1 MNRSHLINS
10 ARHSNHARHPELGET
25 RLLERPRGEGGKSPK
40 LSLSSLAGSLTA
52 FGMTLPRLIVLLSLC
67 ALFLPCVNAG
77 NDSAS
82 SQNAVDTAQE
92 IRLTIPECITRA
104 LAKNLDI
111 SIQRIAPQLA
121 ATQTYSARGIFD
133 PALGLQA
140 QYGMGTY
147 QSSSTSTGS
156 FDAQTS
162 NYQFGLTQLT
172 PAGTQFSLTAN
183 SSSSQNNLGYLFA
196 EYSTFAGLNVTQPL
210 LRGFGT
216 DVTQTQIRIARRGE
230 AAADAGF
237 EGQVEQIISNVV
249 SAYYELIYARDNL
262 VSQQT
267 SLDLAQNLLDD
278 NKVRVRIGVMTPL
291 DISQATSE
299 VATRR
304 DGVLQA
310 RQSLREQE
318 NTLKALISDDF
329 AAMVGQSLV
338 PVDRPAEDLTAKPP
352 LSSMAAALKNRA
364 DYRQAIEIAEQ
375 SKIQLVFSKNQVLPQ
390 LNLNASYGYGGL
402 GTNLGNSISRVTGGD
417 YPQWYV
423 GVTVQYPLGNHQ
435 AVGQRNA
442 AQLQKAQRLLELKK
456 LEQNI
461 LVQVNNAANRVM
473 TNQERVGVSR
483 TATAYAK
490 DALKAEQKKLSAGST
505 TTYTVLQMQ
514 RDVAQAETN
523 ELRAIAD
530 LHVSEVQLYLVEG
543 MTLNVYHV
551 MLDKPLKPE
560 KAAGK

>member
-1 MNRSHLINS
+1 MNNFPFTIRNRCR
-10 ARHSNHARHPELGET
+10 AAVCAG
-25 RLLERPRGEGGKSPK
+25 LLP
-40 LSLSSLAGSLTA
+40 L
-52 FGMTLPRLIVLLSLC
+52 
-67 ALFLPCVNAG
+67 LFLSPANAG
-77 NDSAS
+77 NNGQD
-82 SQNAVDTAQE
+82 
-92 IRLTIPECITRA
+92 IRLTIPDCITRA

-111 SIQRIAPQLA
+111 SIQSIAPKIA

-140 QYGMGTY
+140 QYGRGTY
-147 QSSSTSTGS
+147 QLSSTSTAS
-156 FDAQTS
+156 FDALTS
-162 NYQFGLTQLT
+162 NYQFGVSQLT
-172 PAGTQFSLTAN
+172 PAGTQFSLAAN
-183 SSSSQNNLGYLFA
+183 SSSSQNNLGFLFA
-196 EYSTFAGLNVTQPL
+196 EYSSFAGLNVTQPL

-216 DVTQTQIRIARRGE
+216 DITQAQIRIARRGE

-237 EGQVEQIISNVV
+237 TGQVEQIISNVV

-278 NKVRVRIGVMTPL
+278 NKIRVRIGVMTPL

-304 DGVLQA
+304 EGVLQA
-310 RQSLREQE
+310 RQSLSEQE
-318 NTLKALISDDF
+318 NTLKQLISDDF
-329 AAMVGQSLV
+329 ASMIGQKLV
-338 PVDRPAEDLTAKPP
+338 PIDRPAEDLTAKPP
-352 LSSMAAALKNRA
+352 LSSMAAALKNRP
-364 DYRQAIEIAEQ
+364 DYRQAIEFAEQ

-390 LNLNASYGYGGL
+390 LNVNASYGYGGL
-402 GTNLGNSISRVTGGD
+402 GTDLQNSLSRVTSTS

-423 GVTVQYPLGNHQ
+423 GVNVQYPIGNHQ
-435 AVGQRNA
+435 AVGQREA

-473 TNQERVGVSR
+473 TNQERVTVSR

-543 MTLNVYHV
+543 LTLNVYHV
-551 MLDKPLKPE
+551 ALDKSSKPV
-560 KAAGK
+560 KSAGK